1 MKFVKRFLISAMSL
15 VFIFFLLAFIFFP
28 LPGYIPILMYHYI
41 YPKSELGSGA
51 PSLYVSTEAFERQMW
66 FLKTFGYR
74 IISMDE
80 YYEIKT
86 GKRKPRGKEVLIT
99 FDDGHRSY
107 LERALPILER
117 YQLKSTNF
125 LIWRHLIKEMEDYI
139 NLSEAK
145 ELTGHPLVALESHTI
160 THPNLTKVSL
170 LRARDEITQSKDYL
184 EKALKKEIKYFCYPE
199 GSFNPD
205 LMRLIQEAGY
215 RLAFRTSLKFYRPYP
230 ETLYSVTRIKISHK
244 YNLFVFW
251 LFISGLDFYAKKIDH
266 FFHQLTLRILNGKL
280 DPYKSQYGTT

>member
-15 VFIFFLLAFIFFP
+15 VLIFFLLAFIFFP

-74 IISMDE
+74 VISMDE

-125 LIWRHLIKEMEDYI
+125 LIWRHLIKDMKDYI
-139 NLSEAK
+139 NLNEAK
-145 ELTGHPLVALESHTI
+145 KLSRNPLVVLESHTI
-160 THPNLTKVSL
+160 THPNLTKVPL
-170 LRARDEITQSKDYL
+170 ARAKSEIIQSKEYL
-184 EKALKKEIKYFCYPE
+184 EKALGKEIKYLSYPE

-205 LMRLIQEAGY
+205 VMQLAQEAGY
-215 RLAFRTSLKFYRPYP
+215 RLAFRTSLKFYKSYP
-230 ETLYSVTRIKISHK
+230 ETPYSISRIKISHK
-244 YNLFVFW
+244 YNLFVVW
-251 LFISGLDFYAKKIDH
+251 LFISGLAYYAKKIDH
-266 FFHQLTLRILNGKL
+266 FFHQLTLGLANGKL
-280 DPYKSQYGTT
+280 NAYKPQHGTM

>member
-1 MKFVKRFLISAMSL
+1 MKLAKRFLISAISL
-15 VFIFFLLAFIFFP
+15 VLIFFLSAFIFFP
-28 LPGYIPILMYHYI
+28 LPGYIPVLMYHYI
-41 YPKSELGSGA
+41 YPQSELDPTAS
-51 PSLYVSTEAFERQMW
+51 SLNVSTEAFERQMR
-66 FLKTFGYR
+66 FLKTFGYQV
-74 IISMDE
+74 ISIDE

-86 GKRKPRGKEVLIT
+86 GKRKHRGKEVLIT

-107 LERALPILER
+107 TERASPILER

-125 LIWRHLIKEMEDYI
+125 LIWRHLIKDMEDYI
-139 NLSEAK
+139 HLNEAK
-145 ELTGHPLVALESHTI
+145 ELSGHPLVALESHTI
-160 THPNLTKVSL
+160 THPNLTEVSL
-170 LRARDEITQSKDYL
+170 SRAKDEITQSKDYL
-184 EKALKKEIKYFCYPE
+184 EKALKKEIKYFCYPG

-205 LMRLIQEAGY
+205 LMQLVQEAGY

-280 DPYKSQYGTT
+280 NAYKPQYETM